1 MNTSG
6 FFLEFELNIGE
17 IHKLNKM
24 YFKSLYKE
32 KVTVFLGIVLFF
44 AIFFDFLNLD
54 NDTDVINWLVRNLI
68 LIILFFLF
76 QYSFVKPISKTIF
89 QFSKKLLKYNR
100 FSKKYKFNFTN
111 SNIFVHSPLGEFVYK
126 WSQIENAILTKDFF
140 FLYVRDRNGYI
151 ISISNKTNDGRNI
164 HELVDFV
171 ENNVTHVTKI

>member
-6 FFLEFELNIGE
+6 FLLEFELNIAE
-17 IHKLNKM
+17 IRKLNKM
-24 YFKSLYKE
+24 YFKNLYKE
-32 KVTVFLGIVLFF
+32 KVTVFLGIVLFL
-44 AIFFDFLNLD
+44 AIFFDFFYLN
-54 NDTDVINWLVRNLI
+54 NDTDLVTWLLRNLI

-76 QYSFVKPISKTIF
+76 QYSFVNVISKTIF

-111 SNIFVHSPLGEFVYK
+111 SRICVHSPLGEFVYK

-151 ISISNKTNDGRNI
+151 ISISNKANNGRNI
-164 HELVDFV
+164 HELIDFV